1 MIVVTVDFNSDEALY
16 MQLCN
21 QIILGIAT
29 SQIQEGDSLPSVRQM
44 AHTVNKAYTI
54 LKQEGYIKLDRRHG
68 AIIAVDSDK
77 LEALERLEK
86 QLRVVIAQAMCKCIT
101 KDEIH
106 TMVDNIIDDY
116 IK

>member
-21 QIILGIAT
+21 Q
-29 SQIQEGDSLPSVRQM
+29 
-44 AHTVNKAYTI
+44 I